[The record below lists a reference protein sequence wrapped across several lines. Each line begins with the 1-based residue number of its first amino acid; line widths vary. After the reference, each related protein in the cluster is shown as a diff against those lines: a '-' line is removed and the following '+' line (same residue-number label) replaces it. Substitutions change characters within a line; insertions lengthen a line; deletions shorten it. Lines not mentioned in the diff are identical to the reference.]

1 MARWT
6 NENAYDSIIRDVS
19 SRYDVPVP
27 LIKAIIAQESSFR
40 PNAYRAEV
48 AIGDAS
54 RGLMQIL
61 LSTAKGEGYTG
72 IGGDPTQGTGLFN
85 PATNIEFGTSYLA
98 SQLQR
103 TGGNVRDAI
112 SAYNGG
118 FRPNLG
124 FGKVTTQPLRLCLA
138 RDGQGTCIQYRNVAV
153 GEYGNQPYVNA
164 VLSNL
169 AYFESQ
175 EKTQP
180 TVIAVTAPD
189 KGTSPPLDSG
199 YRQHEPQTD
208 SRDSGASTRTLG
220 AQIRET
226 VIRLCKCLWRR
237 PKC

>member
-1 MARWT
+1 MARWA
-6 NENAYDSIIRDVS
+6 NENAYDSIIRDVA
-19 SRYDVPVP
+19 SRYDVPVS

-40 PNAYRAEV
+40 ANAYRAET

-72 IGGDPTQGTGLFN
+72 VAGDPAQGTGLFN

-98 SQLQR
+98 SQLEQV
-103 TGGNVRDAI
+103 GGNITDAI

-118 FRPNLG
+118 YRPTLG
-124 FGKVTTQPLRLCLA
+124 FGKVATKPMQLCLA
-138 RDGQGTCIQYRNVAV
+138 RDGQGKCIQYRNVSV

-175 EKTQP
+175 EQTPP
-180 TVIAVTAPD
+180 TVIAPTAPNT
-189 KGTSPPLDSG
+189 GMSPPLANG
-199 YRQHEPQTD
+199 YRQSEPQTD
-208 SRDSGASTRTLG
+208 SRDSGTRARTLG

-226 VIRLCKCLWRR
+226 VIRLCKRLRQKR
-237 PKC
+237 